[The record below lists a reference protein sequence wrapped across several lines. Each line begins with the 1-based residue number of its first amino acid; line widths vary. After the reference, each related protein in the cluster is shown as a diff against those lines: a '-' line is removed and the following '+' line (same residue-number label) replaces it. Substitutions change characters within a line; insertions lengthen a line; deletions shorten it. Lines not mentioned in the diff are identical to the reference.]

1 MTDLALIWSAEAG
14 LADLVIEGGGLMTE
28 EGLRTAVLISLM
40 TDRRARLDDALP
52 SDDGNRRGWWGDVAA
67 EGNDRI
73 GSRLWLLSR
82 AKATTETLVAARD
95 HVEEA
100 LAWMIEDG
108 VARAL
113 EITVVAQGDVLGLGL
128 AIQVAILH
136 PGAATTTRFDF
147 VWSAS

>member
-82 AKATTETLVAARD
+82 AKATTETLGHNQVDRSCK
-95 HVEEA
+95 VERCNA
-100 LAWMIEDG
+100 H
-108 VARAL
+108 
-113 EITVVAQGDVLGLGL
+113 ITQTG
-128 AIQVAILH
+128 
-136 PGAATTTRFDF
+136 
-147 VWSAS
+147 

>member
-1 MTDLALIWSAEAG
+1 MTS
-14 LADLVIEGGGLMTE
+14 
-28 EGLRTAVLISLM
+28 LRTEPDP
-40 TDRRARLDDALP
+40 T
-52 SDDGNRRGWWGDVAA
+52 
-67 EGNDRI
+67 
-73 GSRLWLLSR
+73 GSFGPFGGRYVP
-82 AKATTETLVAARD
+82 ETLVAARD